1 MVRKRPKL
9 GQIGR
14 KVTRH
19 NLISRQDT
27 LNLVPTK
34 PSLARI
40 ESAGKIE
47 EQDDEDGERKRPL
60 VSQMSLET
68 LQREFELGC
77 VLCSVYLMRRLTDVT
92 AGTSWTTSRP
102 GWQASSRTRSPR
114 GLWPRSS
121 KAGT

>member
-1 MVRKRPKL
+1 MTFITEPSSKENEVVRKRPKL

-19 NLISRQDT
+19 NLISRRDT
-27 LNLVPTK
+27 LNLVPSK

-40 ESAGKIE
+40 ESAEKME
-47 EQDDEDGERKRPL
+47 EQDEEDGEKKRPL

-77 VLCSVYLMRRLTDVT
+77 VLCSVLMRSLTDVT

-102 GWQASSRTRSPR
+102 GLQVS
-114 GLWPRSS
+114 
-121 KAGT
+121 